1 MVTGFHG
8 RIYLVHCLIRRAVKM
23 KLTRTHLYGLL
34 AISLFTVAPRAQA
47 QWAVVDVGAIAQLL
61 QQVQTLNQAL
71 TTARGQLAQ
80 AQQEFQAITGTR
92 GMQNLLSGTV
102 RNYLPT
108 NMADLTSALVQV
120 NSGYSSLSTAIQG
133 AITANAVLTPQQLAL
148 LPPDE
153 QARVSAWRATMAMLQ
168 GITSTALVNS
178 SSRFAAIQ
186 QLINAIGAAPD
197 QKAAL
202 DLQARISAETGMLQ
216 NEQTK
221 LQSLYQVA
229 QSQQWVNMQRDR
241 ETVIAGHGQFAERFE
256 PVP

>member
-1 MVTGFHG
+1 MTAPRAYVFG
-8 RIYLVHCLIRRAVKM
+8 LIV
-23 KLTRTHLYGLL
+23 
-34 AISLFTVAPRAQA
+34 LFCVGMTSRAQA
-47 QWAVVDVGAIAQLL
+47 QFAVIDVSALAQLL

-80 AQQEFQAITGTR
+80 AQQEFQSMTGSR

-108 NMADLTSALVQV
+108 NMADLTSALSQV
-120 NSGYSSLSTAIQG
+120 NSGYSGLSSAIQ
-133 AITANAVLTPQQLAL
+133 AAVQANAVLSAQQLAA
-148 LPPDE
+148 LPANQ
-153 QARVSAWRATMAMLQ
+153 QARISAWRSTVALLQ
-168 GITSTALVNS
+168 GITSSALTNS

-186 QLINAIGAAPD
+186 QLISTIGAASD

-202 DLQARISAETGMLQ
+202 DLQARIAAEVGMLQ

-229 QSQQWVNMQRDR
+229 QAQQWANTQQDR
-241 ETVIAGHGQFAERFE
+241 ESVISGHGQFAQRFE
-256 PVP
+256 PSP